1 MVAHPIPNAPERCQ
15 ICEGNAGPSDPPAAV
30 PVDRI
35 ATSRTGIGS
44 QDATRLWIVDPEIKR
59 RHPATAFQSGCF
71 CPPVPQGR
79 FPIGGRSS
87 AQSES
92 AMIHLELQAAASG
105 CPFVPAVLKIPRS
118 THFPQAG
125 ISLCRTSR
133 WMRRRVAP
141 LLNQRL
147 HRRRITFD
155 VVPEE

>member
-1 MVAHPIPNAPERCQ
+1 MVAHPIPNAPARCR

-30 PVDRI
+30 SADRI
-35 ATSRTGIGS
+35 ATFRTGIGS
-44 QDATRLWIVDPEIKR
+44 RDALCLWMVGPGIKR

-71 CPPVPQGR
+71 YPPVPQGR
-79 FPIGGRSS
+79 FPIGDRSS

-133 WMRRRVAP
+133 WMRRREA
-141 LLNQRL
+141 Q
-147 HRRRITFD
+147 
-155 VVPEE
+155 